1 MSYNYSKQRRRVA
14 PTRWLSAPNSTD
26 SGAAAES
33 GQSTADVERV
43 APDECVDRRL
53 MTDGGEDQSEDEESE
68 DDGADEEMQPPEQE
82 GEAGVEEAEEEKPE
96 ETEAEEAEEEDPEEA
111 EAEEAEEEKPEEAEA
126 EEAEE
131 EKPEEAEAEEAEEEE
146 PEKAEAEEA
155 EEEAEE
161 EEIVDVPQSDI
172 ESEGAESD
180 ESTTV
185 LFLDIYGL
193 DLDLLG
199 LEVQLHQVVLDVFAT
214 EGDGNLL
221 GNLLSSVAGLTD
233 PGGLSNLIPD
243 GISDILPEG
252 GLSGMLPEDGLLPED
267 GIGSMLGFGGEQE
280 GEEGEE
286 GEEGDE
292 SEGFISSKVSSIRES
307 IPSLPVKQLLIEVI
321 AGVIKQLLESPE
333 EDASGEEA

>member
-96 ETEAEEAEEEDPEEA
+96 ETEAEEAEEEE
-111 EAEEAEEEKPEEAEA
+111 PEEAEA

-155 EEEAEE
+155 EEEAEAEEAE
-161 EEIVDVPQSDI
+161 EEEGEAEEEEVVDVPQSDI

>member
-26 SGAAAES
+26 SRAAAES

-82 GEAGVEEAEEEKPE
+82 GEAGVEEAEEENPE
-96 ETEAEEAEEEDPEEA
+96 ETEAEEAEEEE
-111 EAEEAEEEKPEEAEA
+111 PEEAEA

-155 EEEAEE
+155 EADAEAEEAEE
-161 EEIVDVPQSDI
+161 EEGEAEEEEVVDVPQSDI

>member
-146 PEKAEAEEA
+146 LEEAEEA
-155 EEEAEE
+155 EAEE
-161 EEIVDVPQSDI
+161 EEVVDVPQSDV

>member
-131 EKPEEAEAEEAEEEE
+131 EELEEAEEAEAEEEEV
-146 PEKAEAEEA
+146 
-155 EEEAEE
+155 
-161 EEIVDVPQSDI
+161 VDVPQSDV